1 MNGNG
6 FILLHRKITEW
17 EWYQNP
23 NTFRVFLHCLLMA
36 NYTDGRFEGKEIK
49 RGQFVT
55 SLPSL
60 SDQTSLSIRQVRVA
74 LDHLIMTG
82 ELTNKSYTKYRVI
95 TVVKYDQYQS
105 NDRQIDS
112 QMTDKRQTNDSQMT
126 DKRQQYNNNNKNNN
140 DKKNNNELFDR
151 FWSVYPRKVGKEN
164 ARKAFAKVNPDE
176 TLLNTMIEAVVK
188 QSKCDQW
195 IRDGGQYIPH
205 PATWINGHRWEDEVS
220 VRTTGR
226 VLPAQDFQQRDYSG
240 VQKEIEDEQKKHV
253 IEMLCK
259 NHGLWDEV
267 NSRPVDGW
275 RAKLDA
281 MKEGAG

>member
-17 EWYQNP
+17 EWYSNP

-36 NYTDGRFEGKEIK
+36 NFTDGRFEGKEIK

-151 FWSVYPRKVGKEN
+151 FWSVYPRKVSKVS
-164 ARKAFAKVNPDE
+164 ALKAFEKLKVDE
-176 TLLNTMIEAVVK
+176 ELLNTMISAIEK
-188 QSKCDQW
+188 QKKSDQW
-195 IRDGGQYIPH
+195 VRDGGQYIPH
-205 PATWINGHRWEDEVS
+205 PSTWLNQRRWEDEVT
-220 VRTTGR
+220 VRPNR

-240 VQKEIEDEQKKHV
+240 VQKALEEKQRKHV

-259 NHGLWDEV
+259 NNGLWDEV
-267 NSRPVDGW
+267 NNCPVDGW

>member
-1 MNGNG
+1 MVSNG
-6 FILLHRKITEW
+6 FILLHRKIVEW

-36 NYTDGRFEGKEIK
+36 NYTDGRFEGMDIK

-55 SLPSL
+55 SLPNL
-60 SDQTSLSIRQVRVA
+60 SKQTRLSVQQVRTA
-74 LDHLIMTG
+74 LDHLKLTG
-82 ELTNKSYTKYRVI
+82 EITDYSTSKFRVI
-95 TVVKYDQYQS
+95 TVVKYDQYQQDNRQNNSQSTGEQQAS
-105 NDRQIDS
+105 NRRATGEQ
-112 QMTDKRQTNDSQMT
+112 
-126 DKRQQYNNNNKNNN
+126 QQYNNNNKNNN

-176 TLLNTMIEAVVK
+176 TLLNTMIEAVTK

-226 VLPAQDFQQRDYSG
+226 VLPAQDFQQRDYSD
-240 VQKEIEDEQKKHV
+240 VDAQLMRNLAKEMEEYQ
-253 IEMLCK
+253 
-259 NHGLWDEV
+259 
-267 NSRPVDGW
+267 
-275 RAKLDA
+275 AKT
-281 MKEGAG
+281 KEGAG